1 MNENIDITQEDKV
14 AAWEEVMNLAE
25 KYGFI
30 RFAYAGFAML
40 NINEEEMKV
49 KAKKDERVTPDPYY
63 SLYGAEPGEDI

>member
-1 MNENIDITQEDKV
+1 MEKEDKE
-14 AAWEEVMNLAE
+14 AAWVEVMNLAA

-40 NINEEEMKV
+40 SIDEEVMKV